1 MKTAQNLASPA
12 ATGLLAAGLL
22 ACSFG
27 SSPVVSREMLAHQI
41 ESGTAPIVLD
51 VRSESEYESG
61 HVPGAIHI
69 PFQSDASRLEEISLD
84 KEQPIVV
91 YCAHGPRA
99 AWAGRGLRDAGYTSV
114 VYLEGHMASW
124 ERDGLPQELKS
135 AQNAESEK

>member
-1 MKTAQNLASPA
+1 MKTSQNLARPV

-27 SSPVVSREMLAHQI
+27 ASPVVSREMLAQQI
-41 ESGTAPIVLD
+41 ESGTAPVVLD

-69 PFQSDASRLEEISLD
+69 PFQSVAFRHEEISLD

-99 AWAGRGLRDAGYTSV
+99 AWAGRALRNAGYINV

-124 ERDGLPQELKS
+124 ERDGLPQELKP
-135 AQNAESEK
+135 AQNTESEK